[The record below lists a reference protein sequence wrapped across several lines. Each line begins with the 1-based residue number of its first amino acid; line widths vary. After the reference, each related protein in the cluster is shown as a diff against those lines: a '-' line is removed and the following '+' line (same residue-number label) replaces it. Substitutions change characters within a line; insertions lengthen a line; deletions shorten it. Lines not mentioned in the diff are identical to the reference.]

1 MAMCN
6 GHDRAFVR
14 TRGDLEVRRAGLIE
28 LDNERMVAPDAKWKG
43 EVLEQPKAIMRYVR
57 GPAVHRATCT
67 RDTSAENAA
76 NTLVSEADAE
86 NREPPRKFADDGG
99 RYSGFRWRAWTGGDN
114 DCARLE
120 ANKIAEPTTSFR
132 NTSVA

>member
-1 MAMCN
+1 MSKTCPCCVSIEFGELHAIDWLMAMCN

-14 TRGDLEVRRAGLIE
+14 TRGDREVRRAGLIE

-67 RDTSAENAA
+67 RDTSA
-76 NTLVSEADAE
+76 
-86 NREPPRKFADDGG
+86 
-99 RYSGFRWRAWTGGDN
+99 
-114 DCARLE
+114 
-120 ANKIAEPTTSFR
+120 
-132 NTSVA
+132 